1 MIQNIILLELLVTR
15 MKMIA
20 KLKDFLFKVLIC
32 LFVLAI
38 PAMLCVYAVQA
49 RQYTILTKEVRELE
63 KKQEKLIE
71 ENKKLVSDIAVL
83 SSADRIE
90 KIAVEELGMHK
101 AETEDIVRVEMTG
114 EKK

>member
-1 MIQNIILLELLVTR
+1 MKSGVKDFIVKVLFCLLV
-15 MKMIA
+15 
-20 KLKDFLFKVLIC
+20 LSV
-32 LFVLAI
+32 
-38 PAMLCVYAVQA
+38 PAMLCLYAVQA
-49 RQYTILTKEVRELE
+49 RHYTILTNEIKDLE

>member
-1 MIQNIILLELLVTR
+1 MDKIKIGILGYGNIGRGVECAIKQNPDTELAAIYTR
-15 MKMIA
+15 RDPSA
-20 KLKDFLFKVLIC
+20 VRPLTDGVKVYN
-32 LFVLAI
+32 VS
-38 PAMLCVYAVQA
+38 
-49 RQYTILTKEVRELE
+49 ELE
-63 KKQEKLIE
+63 NKQEKLIE

>member
-1 MIQNIILLELLVTR
+1 
-15 MKMIA
+15 MKSRFRDVIY
-20 KLKDFLFKVLIC
+20 KFFLCLIVLS
-32 LFVLAI
+32 I
-38 PAMLCVYAVQA
+38 PAMLCLYAAQA
-49 RQYTILTKEVRELE
+49 RKYTTLTKEIKDLE

>member
-1 MIQNIILLELLVTR
+1 
-15 MKMIA
+15 MKA
-20 KLKDFLFKVLIC
+20 VVKDFFSKLLLCLVVLS
-32 LFVLAI
+32 I
-38 PAMLCVYAVQA
+38 PAMLCLYAVQA
-49 RQYTILTKEVRELE
+49 KKYTTLTQEVRDLE

-101 AETEDIVRVEMTG
+101 AETEDIVRVEMKE

>member
-1 MIQNIILLELLVTR
+1 
-15 MKMIA
+15 MKG
-20 KLKDFLFKVLIC
+20 KLKDFIGKFFLSLLI
-32 LFVLAI
+32 LAV
-38 PAMLCVYAVQA
+38 PLMLCLYAVQA
-49 RQYTILTKEVRELE
+49 RQYVILTNEIKDLE

-101 AETEDIVRVEMTG
+101 AEAEDIVRVEMTG